1 MDVIIITGA
10 SSVDIDHLKA
20 HLDYVFKLKELGTL
34 RYFLGLELAR
44 SSKGIILSQ
53 RNYALQ
59 LLEDTGFLASKPV
72 SLPMDPCVKLQAKTG
87 DLLADLSSYRRLIGK
102 LLYLTVSRL
111 ISCLLSINSVNM

>member
-72 SLPMDPCVKLQAKTG
+72 SLPMDPCVKLQATTG